1 MSGLVQNTVLSNK
14 LGAYGA
20 QSMKLNSEKGFRG
33 AKDISFKEPRYH
45 SLIFALK
52 LVKTVKFQHSRPSSR
67 YSRVSV
73 WPLGSAVVLVVC
85 CRAVSSCLWAIL
97 ISSVIG
103 PFITEPN
110 QLLSL
115 VVSSKH
121 CIKSVKHY
129 RIFV

>member
-73 WPLGSAVVLVVC
+73 WLF
-85 CRAVSSCLWAIL
+85 SSHL
-97 ISSVIG
+97 
-103 PFITEPN
+103 
-110 QLLSL
+110 
-115 VVSSKH
+115 
-121 CIKSVKHY
+121 
-129 RIFV
+129 